1 MPTVSVKLHFVAE
14 TGKENVE
21 LSRILLGI
29 HLNLP
34 DIVRDHYR
42 VLQSMGGLNIGE
54 AEVSIS
60 DDDDSA
66 SQATPIAAE
75 PAPFDP
81 FDGSLDGAV
90 FMAGNTA
97 EPDLAE
103 IAVKADAEV
112 LIPPHGGF
120 DPDEMSE
127 KRIGWGGNA
136 IASIMRDTGT
146 DIEDA
151 LSDLLAD
158 LMHWSHANG
167 QDFADELRR
176 AVSQFEQE
184 TSEGGGW

>member
-1 MPTVSVKLHFVAE
+1 MSTVSVKLHFVAE
-14 TGKENVE
+14 TGKETVE
-21 LSRILLGI
+21 LSRILLGM

-54 AEVSIS
+54 AEISIS
-60 DDDDSA
+60 DDDDDSEP
-66 SQATPIAAE
+66 QTPTPAE
-75 PAPFDP
+75 PDP
-81 FDGSLDGAV
+81 FDDRLEGAV
-90 FMAGNTA
+90 FLPSNTA

-127 KRIGWGGNA
+127 KRIVWGGNA

-146 DIEDA
+146 DLEDA